1 MWITEGKRSSR
12 TREIIEIAEKKG
24 VPLQFKNTQFLDNI
38 LPDISHQGIIGLTKE
53 FSYIDLDKLI
63 NLSLNNSDPAIL
75 IAVDHITDE
84 GNLGAIIRSAVFF
97 GAHGMILP
105 KDRSARISDRVRKG
119 SAGAL
124 DHIHVTRVVNLNR
137 SLDIL
142 SDNGFWI
149 IGAAGEAAE
158 SIYEF
163 DWDRNLVLVLGNE
176 EKGLGISVRKKCHQ
190 LVSIP
195 SPGQLNSLNVSV
207 ASGIILS
214 EINRQRRTKKNK
226 L

>member
-1 MWITEGKRSSR
+1 
-12 TREIIEIAEKKG
+12 
-24 VPLQFKNTQFLDNI
+24 
-38 LPDISHQGIIGLTKE
+38 
-53 FSYIDLDKLI
+53 
-63 NLSLNNSDPAIL
+63 
-75 IAVDHITDE
+75 
-84 GNLGAIIRSAVFF
+84 
-97 GAHGMILP
+97 MILP

>member
-1 MWITEGKRSSR
+1 MWIAEGKRSTR
-12 TREIIEIAEKKG
+12 TGEIIEIAEKKG
-24 VPLQFKNTQFLDNI
+24 ITLRFKKDRFLDNI
-38 LPDISHQGIIGLTKE
+38 LPDTSHQGIVGLTRE

-63 NLSLNNSDPAIL
+63 NLSLNKSHPAIL

-97 GAHGMILP
+97 GAHGIILP
-105 KDRSARISDRVRKG
+105 KDRSAKISERVRKR

-124 DHIHVTRVVNLNR
+124 DHIPVTRAVNLSR
-137 SLDIL
+137 ALDTL
-142 SDNGFWI
+142 NNNGFWI
-149 IGAAGEAAE
+149 IGAAGEATE

-176 EKGLGISVRKKCHQ
+176 EKGLGISIRKRCHQ

-195 SPGQLNSLNVSV
+195 SPGQLDSLNVSV

-214 EINRQRRTKKNK
+214 EINRQRGDYRNK
-226 L
+226 R